1 MTAQPRVLPHV
12 GLLQITLIAALHFE
26 GHVIQFLNIGTSG
39 CDHASRWSRSFV
51 AFYFSGSSNSAQE
64 LTWSHSISVQPD
76 SRLHLFFSVKA
87 KSKSGCER
95 RRWLQELRS
104 ALCRAWLR
112 FVVGFMVWIELDF
125 TSIFNEVTLNALSLL
140 FSPHWLW
147 RTLLRTYGELSV
159 SMLKCHLTNQCAHL
173 HAIVDA
179 SVRL

>member
-1 MTAQPRVLPHV
+1 MSNLSWLGTSLTHQGVLS
-12 GLLQITLIAALHFE
+12 LFND
-26 GHVIQFLNIGTSG
+26 QFLKKQL
-39 CDHASRWSRSFV
+39 A
-51 AFYFSGSSNSAQE
+51 
-64 LTWSHSISVQPD
+64 WSHSISVQPD
-76 SRLHLFFSVKA
+76 SRLFFFQWNLKVKVA
-87 KSKSGCER
+87 CRER
-95 RRWLQELRS
+95 CRLLQELRA
-104 ALCRAWLR
+104 ALYRAWLW

-125 TSIFNEVTLNALSLL
+125 TSIFNEVTLNALSLP